1 MIARRAAGDL
11 GELALPKRSEI
22 LRGWALP
29 VMAEALAADEDER
42 AAFEML
48 NSVKNLNRRET
59 PPERPANAEP
69 PSPERP
75 ASAEPPSPERPV
87 SAAQARAESPKK

>member
-29 VMAEALAADEDER
+29 VMAEALAADEEER

-48 NSVKNLNRRET
+48 NAVKNLNRRES
-59 PPERPANAEP
+59 P
-69 PSPERP
+69 PERP
-75 ASAEPPSPERPV
+75 ASASNAAEAPERPA

>member
-48 NSVKNLNRRET
+48 NAVKNLNRREAPPERPT
-59 PPERPANAEP
+59 NAAKPPERPA
-69 PSPERP
+69 S
-75 ASAEPPSPERPV
+75 S
-87 SAAQARAESPKK
+87 AQASAESPKK

>member
-29 VMAEALAADEDER
+29 VMAEALAADEEER

-48 NSVKNLNRRET
+48 NAVKNLNRRET
-59 PPERPANAEP
+59 Q
-69 PSPERP
+69 PERP
-75 ASAEPPSPERPV
+75 ASAANATERPA
-87 SAAQARAESPKK
+87 SAAQARAESPME

>member
-29 VMAEALAADEDER
+29 VMAEALAADEDEC

-48 NSVKNLNRRET
+48 NAVKNLNRREA
-59 PPERPANAEP
+59 P
-69 PSPERP
+69 PERP
-75 ASAEPPSPERPV
+75 ASAANATERPA
-87 SAAQARAESPKK
+87 SAAKARAESPME